1 MPKKKIIEREIY
13 ETDSEQDSKTE
24 VEEDIVKPKSKKFVP
39 KEKRSKEENEII
51 EQNKKDRTLN
61 AAREKLKRA
70 DEREIERRALS
81 LLEKKEQAK
90 QEKEY
95 LKNQFEQSVKN
106 IILQTIHEKP
116 EKEVK
121 KKQVKEVQTKS
132 KKETKPK
139 RQVKKQTDTA
149 YKAKE
154 REVRQVTPKSNPL
167 DEYRNLFM

>member
-95 LKNQFEQSVKN
+95 LKNQFEESVKN

-116 EKEVK
+116 EKQVK
-121 KKQVKEVQTKS
+121 KKQVREVETKV
-132 KKETKPK
+132 KKPTKPK
-139 RQVKKQTDTA
+139 RQIKKQTDTA
-149 YKAKE
+149 YKE
-154 REVRQVTPKSNPL
+154 REVRQVVPKSNYL
-167 DEYRNLFM
+167 DDYRNLFM

>member
-13 ETDSEQDSKTE
+13 ETDSEQDPQTE

-61 AAREKLKRA
+61 ASREKLKRA

-90 QEKEY
+90 QEKEM
-95 LKNQFEQSVKN
+95 LKRQFEESVKD
-106 IILQTIHEKP
+106 IILKTIQEKP
-116 EKEVK
+116 EVK
-121 KKQVKEVQTKS
+121 KKQVREVETKV
-132 KKETKPK
+132 KKPTKPK
-139 RQVKKQTDTA
+139 RQVKKQKDTA
-149 YKAKE
+149 YKAEE
-154 REVRQVTPKSNPL
+154 REERQVTPKSNPL